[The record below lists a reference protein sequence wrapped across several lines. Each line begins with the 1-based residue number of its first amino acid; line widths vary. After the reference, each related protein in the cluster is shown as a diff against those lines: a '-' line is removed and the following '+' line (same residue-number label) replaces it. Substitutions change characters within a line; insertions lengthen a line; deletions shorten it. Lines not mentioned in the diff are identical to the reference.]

1 MKGWFLVLF
10 LIITAGGS
18 VLSAAAFFYIAKSQ
32 SKFVKI
38 LVFALCT
45 LVIAIG
51 VRFYEETYYS
61 FYDMSYI
68 KGLQYAAMAGLDWLI
83 TWFALLPLVIV
94 GTAVAFIKRHGKRG
108 GVHKVHSV
116 DTGRRR
122 FLKRAVLAPVGAGL
136 VTTFGLTDGNA
147 CVVTERQTLT
157 FKSLPAELDG
167 YIIGHISDMHVGVFL
182 GPDDLGRAIDEVAEN
197 NADILVITGDLA
209 DEMCLVPECGDV
221 LAGKVSR
228 FRDGIYFCYGNHEY
242 FHDVQYVTTML
253 KNAGVHILR
262 NEGVV
267 VRPQRFPSQAFFLAA
282 TDYSFA
288 KTREAFERQAKEFTK
303 QALQGRPQDMFSVL
317 LAHHPDFFDPAAA
330 AGVSLVLSGHT
341 HGGQLIFAAPVASLK
356 YAYLR
361 GLYRQGDTYCYVNR
375 GTGHWLPLRIGCSRE
390 ITIHTLHTV

>member
-83 TWFALLPLVIV
+83 TWFALLPLLIV

-108 GVHKVHSV
+108 GVHKIHSV

-122 FLKRAVLAPVGAGL
+122 FLKRAVLVPVGAGL

-147 CVVTERQTLT
+147 RVVTERQTLT

-221 LAGKVSR
+221 LAEKVSR
-228 FRDGIYFCYGNHEY
+228 FRDGI
-242 FHDVQYVTTML
+242 TM
-253 KNAGVHILR
+253 N
-262 NEGVV
+262 
-267 VRPQRFPSQAFFLAA
+267 
-282 TDYSFA
+282 
-288 KTREAFERQAKEFTK
+288 
-303 QALQGRPQDMFSVL
+303 
-317 LAHHPDFFDPAAA
+317 
-330 AGVSLVLSGHT
+330 
-341 HGGQLIFAAPVASLK
+341 IFM
-356 YAYLR
+356 
-361 GLYRQGDTYCYVNR
+361 TYNM
-375 GTGHWLPLRIGCSRE
+375 
-390 ITIHTLHTV
+390 